1 LGSAGYLA
9 TAHARPAQIRL
20 KQLALGPETAH
31 MPFDS
36 RALDRIKR
44 RMPCELLVRQHW
56 HSGRVLDLS
65 ARGLFVQTNAKP
77 RPRERVELRIAC
89 DGTEALHLFVEV
101 ARLKRV
107 PPSLLCVA
115 GGGIGVR
122 IVIAPEEYFQ
132 FLCRLVPPEQQAP
145 LVFAAEPGEGPRFR
159 VRVREIGGSRSRRIE
174 VSASDREAARG
185 RALEG
190 IGEGWKILDVE
201 ELRPPATDRAP
212 GDEL

>member
-1 LGSAGYLA
+1 MRRHRSPPAVRGSGAPQAGA
-9 TAHARPAQIRL
+9 AEPAL
-20 KQLALGPETAH
+20 
-31 MPFDS
+31 
-36 RALDRIKR
+36 
-44 RMPCELLVRQHW
+44 C
-56 HSGRVLDLS
+56 
-65 ARGLFVQTNAKP
+65 RG
-77 RPRERVELRIAC
+77 
-89 DGTEALHLFVEV
+89 
-101 ARLKRV
+101 
-107 PPSLLCVA
+107 
-115 GGGIGVR
+115 
-122 IVIAPEEYFQ
+122 PEEYFQ

-185 RALEG
+185 RALEE